1 MIDERLVEALQIED
15 FIINIRPT
23 ILKSGKWSGD
33 VNVSI
38 MIGRDN
44 PLDDEDY
51 GSLLHFAKMICST
64 VPMME
69 YSEELR
75 EMVNDYVL
83 KYEDKGKDSNLLF
96 TPDDRGK
103 VLDRKDNVVTVSFG
117 TETKGSA

>member
-1 MIDERLVEALQIED
+1 MIDERLVEALEVED

>member
-1 MIDERLVEALQIED
+1 MIDEGLIDALETED

-51 GSLLHFAKMICST
+51 SNLLHFAKMICST

-69 YSEELR
+69 YSEDLR
-75 EMVNDYVL
+75 DMINDYTL
-83 KYEDKGKDSNLLF
+83 KHADKIQDGELVF
-96 TPDDRGK
+96 TPEDRGK
-103 VLDRKDNVVTVSFG
+103 VLDRTDNVVTVSFG
-117 TETKGSA
+117 KDAKGSK